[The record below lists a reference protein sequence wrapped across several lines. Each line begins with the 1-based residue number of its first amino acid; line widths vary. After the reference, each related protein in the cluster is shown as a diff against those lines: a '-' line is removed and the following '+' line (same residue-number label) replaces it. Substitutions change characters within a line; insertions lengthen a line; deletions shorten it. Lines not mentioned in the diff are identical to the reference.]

1 MASDEY
7 KTILKPSAE
16 GLFKAKGSKFYG
28 YAFPVIDEEGV
39 ATFVKTIQDQ
49 HHKARHHCYAYRIG
63 LDGDRWRANDDG
75 EPSSSAGKPILGQ
88 IDSFEL
94 TDVLVVVVRYF
105 GGTKLGVSG
114 LIEAYREGAIAT
126 LSQAEIIEK
135 VQTKRL
141 RIETDYAHLSDL
153 MNAVKGGAWEITK
166 QVMETSVSLTIAHRK
181 DGFQEALTSL
191 WLVLAKAYP
200 GDENLEE
207 DPAGYTFELLD

>member
-1 MASDEY
+1 MAGDEY
-7 KTILKPSAE
+7 KTITGPSPE

-28 YAFPVIDEEGV
+28 YAFPVLDEEQV
-39 ATFVKTIQDQ
+39 ATFVKTIQDK

-94 TDVLVVVVRYF
+94 TNVLIVVVRYF

-126 LSQAEIIEK
+126 LSQAEIIAK
-135 VQTKRL
+135 VQTQRL
-141 RIETDYAHLSDL
+141 RIQTDYAHLSDL
-153 MNAVKGGAWEITK
+153 MNAVKGGEWEITD
-166 QVMETSVSLTIAHRK
+166 QVMQDSVSLTIEHRK

-207 DPAGYTFELLD
+207 NPEGYSLQQLD

>member
-7 KTILKPSAE
+7 KTITKPSAE

-181 DGFQEALTSL
+181 DGFQKALTSL

-207 DPAGYTFELLD
+207 DPAGYSFELLD

>member
-1 MASDEY
+1 MANDEY
-7 KTILKPSAE
+7 KTITSPSPE

-28 YAFPVIDEEGV
+28 YAFPVLDEDEV
-39 ATFVKTIQDQ
+39 ATFVKTVQDQ

-88 IDSFEL
+88 IDSYEL
-94 TDVLVVVVRYF
+94 TNILIVVVRYF

-135 VQTKRL
+135 IQTQRL
-141 RIETDYAHLSDL
+141 RIQTDYAHLSDL
-153 MNAVKGGAWEITK
+153 MNAVKGGSWNITN
-166 QVMETSVSLTIAHRK
+166 QVMENDVTLTIEHRK
-181 DGFQEALTSL
+181 DGFKDAFVSL

-200 GDENLEE
+200 GDENIDANPE
-207 DPAGYTFELLD
+207 GYTLEILE

>member
-1 MASDEY
+1 MSTDEF
-7 KTILKPSAE
+7 KTITQPSPE

-28 YAFPVIDEEGV
+28 YAFPVMDEEEV
-39 ATFVKTIQDQ
+39 ATFVKTVQDQ

-94 TDVLVVVVRYF
+94 TNILIVVVRYF

-126 LSQAEIIEK
+126 LSQATFIEK
-135 VQTKRL
+135 VETRRL
-141 RIETDYAHLSDL
+141 RIYTDYAHLSDL
-153 MNAVKGGAWEITK
+153 MNAVKSGTWNITN
-166 QVMETSVSLTIAHRK
+166 QVMETDVTLTLEHRK
-181 DGFQEALTSL
+181 DGFSEALTSL

-200 GDENLEE
+200 GDENLDENPE
-207 DPAGYTFELLD
+207 GYTLELLP

>member
-7 KTILKPSAE
+7 KTISRPSPE

-28 YAFPVIDEEGV
+28 YAFPVLDEEEV
-39 ATFVKTIQDQ
+39 STFVKTVQEQ

-94 TDVLVVVVRYF
+94 TNVLIVVVRYF

-141 RIETDYAHLSDL
+141 RIDTDYAHLSDL
-153 MNAVKGGAWEITK
+153 MNAVKGGAWEITN
-166 QVMETSVSLTIAHRK
+166 QVMETAVTLTLEHRK
-181 DGFQEALTSL
+181 EGYNEALTTL

-200 GDENLEE
+200 GDENLKENPE
-207 DPAGYTFELLD
+207 GYSIQELD

>member
-7 KTILKPSAE
+7 KTITKPSPE
-16 GLFKAKGSKFYG
+16 GLFKAKGSKFHG
-28 YAFPVIDEEGV
+28 YAFPVLDEEEV
-39 ATFVKTIQDQ
+39 ATFVKTVQDQ

-94 TDVLVVVVRYF
+94 TNVLVVVVRYF

-126 LSQAEIIEK
+126 LSQAVIIEK
-135 VQTKRL
+135 VESKRL
-141 RIETDYAHLSDL
+141 RIDTDYAHLSDL
-153 MNAVKGGAWEITK
+153 MNAVKGSTWKIIN
-166 QVMETSVSLTIAHRK
+166 QVMETSVSLTVEHRK
-181 DGFQEALTSL
+181 DGFDEALTSL

-200 GDENLEE
+200 GDENLDKNPE
-207 DPAGYTFELLD
+207 GYIIHQLN